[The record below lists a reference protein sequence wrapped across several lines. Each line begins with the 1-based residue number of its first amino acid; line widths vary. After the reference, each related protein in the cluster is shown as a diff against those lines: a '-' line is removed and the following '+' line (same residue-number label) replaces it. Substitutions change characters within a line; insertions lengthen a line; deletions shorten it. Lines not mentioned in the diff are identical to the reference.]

1 MGLHR
6 REPGQLGRVDAAPEI
21 EKAPLAR
28 GHRGW
33 PPTDSLAGL
42 YVIKDVIGDRL
53 CSLGRYG
60 HVMTIESEGLIRQ
73 YAAGEITWS
82 LLRQKGFDNY
92 RLVLAALGELGLR
105 PPIAPMDGP
114 NVAARERGRAVI
126 REGLK
131 AAQ

>member
-1 MGLHR
+1 
-6 REPGQLGRVDAAPEI
+6 
-21 EKAPLAR
+21 
-28 GHRGW
+28 
-33 PPTDSLAGL
+33 
-42 YVIKDVIGDRL
+42 
-53 CSLGRYG
+53 
-60 HVMTIESEGLIRQ
+60 MTIESEGLIRQ